1 MTMTDYEVGYGRPPK
16 ATRFKKGGCANPRGR
31 GKAPDG
37 ARHAALMKILS
48 ELVEY
53 RSGRNRK
60 IASRLEVAIRKLF
73 DEAARGEVRAVN
85 NLLNLRAH
93 ARKAKASGPI
103 VIELMNDPELQ
114 PGEAAEEWLSDGE
127 KE

>member
-1 MTMTDYEVGYGRPPK
+1 
-16 ATRFKKGGCANPRGR
+16 
-31 GKAPDG
+31 
-37 ARHAALMKILS
+37 MKILS

-53 RSGRNRK
+53 RSGHNRK
-60 IASRLEVAIRKLF
+60 IAPRLEVAIRKLF

-85 NLLNLRAH
+85 SLLDLRAH

-103 VIELMNDPELQ
+103 VIELINDPELQ
-114 PGEAAEEWLSDGE
+114 PGETAEEWVSDGE

>member
-1 MTMTDYEVGYGRPPK
+1 M
-16 ATRFKKGGCANPRGR
+16 
-31 GKAPDG
+31 
-37 ARHAALMKILS
+37 
-48 ELVEY
+48 
-53 RSGRNRK
+53 
-60 IASRLEVAIRKLF
+60 AIRKLF

-85 NLLNLRAH
+85 NLLDLRAH

-114 PGEAAEEWLSDGE
+114 PGETAEEWVSDGE